1 MIILFSLFS
10 QLDVSPKSEFWS
22 LSETSFFESL
32 SKDKELIII
41 PMNIIDND
49 DRHECNL
56 LDNDIDINDEV
67 NNFIRGSCS

>member
-1 MIILFSLFS
+1 
-10 QLDVSPKSEFWS
+10 
-22 LSETSFFESL
+22 
-32 SKDKELIII
+32 
-41 PMNIIDND
+41 MNIIDND